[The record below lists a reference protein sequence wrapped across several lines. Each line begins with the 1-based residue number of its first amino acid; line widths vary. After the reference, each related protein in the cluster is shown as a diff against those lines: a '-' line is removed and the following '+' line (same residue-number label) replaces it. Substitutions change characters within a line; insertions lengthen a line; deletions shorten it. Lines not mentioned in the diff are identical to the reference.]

1 MFCGAWQNKFN
12 SYTIFIQLGEN
23 KITNFRR
30 AGRRVGLKRCYSCKL
45 FVIWIFRYG
54 ELIIQ
59 IYFMYLWSIIDFLNK
74 EYDMF
79 RAWNLKNW
87 YGVGIE
93 KIINI
98 IVSSSEHF
106 VLNFVFT
113 TTCTLLH
120 TAHFVTSESENTLD
134 ICPWFGTL
142 ITDAQW
148 CLFFLWNPKFLGLGR
163 QIGQILFGVFSA
175 EL

>member
-1 MFCGAWQNKFN
+1 M
-12 SYTIFIQLGEN
+12 YVL
-23 KITNFRR
+23 
-30 AGRRVGLKRCYSCKL
+30 
-45 FVIWIFRYG
+45 
-54 ELIIQ
+54 LII
-59 IYFMYLWSIIDFLNK
+59 IHNK
-74 EYDMF
+74 NHFGTCAELEI
-79 RAWNLKNW
+79 LKNW

-134 ICPWFGTL
+134 ICP
-142 ITDAQW
+142 
-148 CLFFLWNPKFLGLGR
+148 
-163 QIGQILFGVFSA
+163 
-175 EL
+175 

>member
-1 MFCGAWQNKFN
+1 MVLDKKNSIHIQYLYNWLKNKM
-12 SYTIFIQLGEN
+12 
-23 KITNFRR
+23 TNFRR
-30 AGRRVGLKRCYSCKL
+30 AGRRVGLKRCYSCQL

-59 IYFMYLWSIIDFLNK
+59 IFSCTYDYLNK

-134 ICPWFGTL
+134 ICPWFGTRT
-142 ITDAQW
+142 TDAQW
-148 CLFFLWNPKFLGLGR
+148 CLFFIEITNFW
-163 QIGQILFGVFSA
+163 A
-175 EL
+175 

>member
-1 MFCGAWQNKFN
+1 MLDCR
-12 SYTIFIQLGEN
+12 IFHYILWCLTKQIQFIYNWVKN

-30 AGRRVGLKRCYSCKL
+30 AGRRVGLKRCYSCQL

-59 IYFMYLWSIIDFLNK
+59 IFSCTYDYLNK

-134 ICPWFGTL
+134 ICPWFGTR

-148 CLFFLWNPKFLGLGR
+148 CLFFIEIPNFWAWADK
-163 QIGQILFGVFSA
+163 
-175 EL
+175 

>member
-1 MFCGAWQNKFN
+1 MLDCRIIFCGAWQKK
-12 SYTIFIQLGEN
+12 SIHIQYLYNWLKN
-23 KITNFRR
+23 KITNFRK
-30 AGRRVGLKRCYSCKL
+30 AGRRVGLKRCYSWQL

-59 IYFMYLWSIIDFLNK
+59 IYFMYLCIIDYLNK
-74 EYDMF
+74 EYAMF
-79 RAWNLKNW
+79 RAWNFKKW

-93 KIINI
+93 NIINI

-134 ICPWFGTL
+134 ICPWFGTR
-142 ITDAQW
+142 TTNAQW
-148 CLFFLWNPKFLGLGR
+148 CLFFVEIPNFWTWADK
-163 QIGQILFGVFSA
+163 
-175 EL
+175 